1 MALATYSD
9 LKTSIANWLNR
20 TDLTSEISE
29 DFIVLTEKD
38 FNSKLRIRKMNAT
51 DSSFS
56 INAETVALP
65 SGFLQVR
72 DFYIVE
78 GGTKYALKYITPAQ
92 MDQIKG
98 SSTSGMPETFT
109 ILGDNFRFAPTPSST
124 YTGVLNYYKEF
135 DPLSNSNT
143 SNYILSNHPAI
154 YLYGSLYHAANF
166 LGGIEPRQVQQW
178 QQQYVTSLERLER
191 NDREDQYG
199 NAPLQQRG
207 DVTVAGS
214 FNDRYVA
221 VTNNNQ

>member
-92 MDQIKG
+92 MDQIRG
-98 SSTSGMPETFT
+98 SSTSGMPSAYT
-109 ILGDNFRFAPTPSST
+109 ILGDNFRFAPVPDSA
-124 YTGVLNYYKEF
+124 YTGTLNYYAKF
-135 DPLSNSNT
+135 AALSDTNT
-143 SNYILSNHPAI
+143 SNYILASHPAI

-166 LGGIEPRQVQQW
+166 LGGVDPQRLQQW
-178 QQQYVTSLERLER
+178 QGMYTTAMERLER

-199 NAPLQQRG
+199 SAPLQQRG

-214 FNDRYVA
+214 FNDVSKF

>member
-98 SSTSGMPETFT
+98 SSTSGMPSTFT
-109 ILGDNFRFAPTPSST
+109 ILGDNFRFAPTPAST
-124 YTGVLNYYKEF
+124 YTATINYYKEF
-135 DPLSNSNT
+135 DPLSSTNT
-143 SNYILSNHPAI
+143 SNYILSNHPSI
-154 YLYGSLYHAANF
+154 YLYGALYHAANF

-178 QQQYVTSLERLER
+178 QGMYSTALERLER

-199 NAPLQQRG
+199 SAPLQQRG
-207 DVTVAGS
+207 DVTVSGA
-214 FNDRYVA
+214 FNDVSKF